1 MISLLPAHPAA
12 YGKIAF
18 VSTRDEGWEI
28 YVMDGDGGN
37 VRRITNN
44 TVNEGNPVWSPDG
57 KKIVFT
63 SDKDNENMDLP
74 EHSKYSAIDFGV
86 ILRSSTVSVKSVY
99 AKKN

>member
-1 MISLLPAHPAA
+1 MMHYKTQWKILSLILLLLIISLLPAHPAA

-44 TVNEGNPVWSPDG
+44 TVNEGMHIGELLN
-57 KKIVFT
+57 
-63 SDKDNENMDLP
+63 
-74 EHSKYSAIDFGV
+74 SKCI
-86 ILRSSTVSVKSVY
+86 
-99 AKKN
+99 